1 MSGESARGV
10 PTPVSPADAD
20 ATSES
25 AVPPTEDA
33 SMAGE
38 PVIARS
44 AGPSAEVPARP
55 APADEIDEALP
66 TSEEER
72 VTDDPDADAAAP
84 VPRSVVPRWVQ
95 LGVLPVAV
103 LSVWLIVEVAGK
115 VLLLFVIAGIIA
127 LVLNPVV
134 ALMHRAH
141 VPRGLAVLSVY
152 LLFFLILAGIGVL
165 LANPISNQV
174 TAFSHN
180 LPHIVDHANKT
191 IANLQKTLN
200 RNGVH
205 VTFIKQGTTALQTLQ
220 DKVSKA
226 AGSLVS
232 FGGGLLT
239 KVVTT
244 SFDIVI
250 VFVLSIYML
259 IYGPRIGDLMRR
271 IMPPGDGTP
280 ADDFP
285 TLVQQSVSSYVR
297 GQLAFSLVMGTTAGV
312 ALYLFGVL
320 GIFPPGKTYAV
331 AFGAFFGV
339 MEFVPYIGPFLGAL
353 PPILVALFTDPITAL
368 WVALLF
374 LGLQQLE
381 GHIVAPQIFSH
392 SLRINPLLVIF
403 ALLLGQHI
411 DGILGALIALP
422 CIAVIRETVIYLD
435 RHLTLEPWEKRS
447 GPLL

>member
-1 MSGESARGV
+1 MREERARAAPV
-10 PTPVSPADAD
+10 TPLDAPDGPESPAEEREITDDTDA
-20 ATSES
+20 S
-25 AVPPTEDA
+25 AV
-33 SMAGE
+33 
-38 PVIARS
+38 
-44 AGPSAEVPARP
+44 
-55 APADEIDEALP
+55 
-66 TSEEER
+66 
-72 VTDDPDADAAAP
+72 AP
-84 VPRSVVPRWVQ
+84 VPRVVVPRWVQ
-95 LGVLPVAV
+95 LVVLPILLLVPWV
-103 LSVWLIVEVAGK
+103 LIQVAGK
-115 VLLLFVIAGIIA
+115 VLLIFLIAGIIA

-134 ALMHRAH
+134 ALVHRSR
-141 VPRGLAVLSVY
+141 VPRGLAVFIVY
-152 LLFFLILAGIGVL
+152 LLFFLVVAGIGVL
-165 LANPISNQV
+165 LANPISHQV

-180 LPHIVDHANKT
+180 LPNIVNHANKT
-191 IANLQKTLN
+191 LADFQKTLN
-200 RNGVH
+200 RNGLH

-239 KVVTT
+239 KIVTT

-259 IYGPRIGDLMRR
+259 VYGPHIGELARR
-271 IMPPGDGTP
+271 LMPPGDGTS
-280 ADDFP
+280 ADDYP
-285 TLVQQSVSSYVR
+285 TLVQHAVSSYVR
-297 GQLAFSLVMGTTAGV
+297 GQLAFSVVMGTTAGI
-312 ALYLFGVL
+312 ALYVFGLV

-381 GHIVAPQIFSH
+381 GHVVAPQIFSH

-411 DGILGALIALP
+411 DGIVGALVALP
-422 CIAVIRETVIYLD
+422 SIAVVRETVIYLN
-435 RHLTLEPWEKRS
+435 RHLTLESWEKGP

>member
-1 MSGESARGV
+1 MRGEGARAAHTPVPGADEQETPESAATRTD
-10 PTPVSPADAD
+10 PTTAQAPA
-20 ATSES
+20 
-25 AVPPTEDA
+25 
-33 SMAGE
+33 AGE
-38 PVIARS
+38 PAR
-44 AGPSAEVPARP
+44 AVA
-55 APADEIDEALP
+55 ADDPDAALP
-66 TSEEER
+66 TSEEEWI
-72 VTDDPDADAAAP
+72 TDDPGADAAPA
-84 VPRSVVPRWVQ
+84 VPRTVVPRWVQ
-95 LGVLPVAV
+95 LAVLPVLL
-103 LSVWLIVEVAGK
+103 LSVWLLVTVAGK

-134 ALMHRAH
+134 ALVHRAH
-141 VPRGLAVLSVY
+141 VPRGVAVLSVY
-152 LLFFLILAGIGVL
+152 LLFFMIVAGIGLL

-180 LPHIVDHANKT
+180 LPNIVDHANRT
-191 IANLQKTLN
+191 LANLQKTLN

-220 DKVSKA
+220 EKVGKA

-244 SFDIVI
+244 GFDIVI

-259 IYGPRIGDLMRR
+259 VYGPVIGDLMRR
-271 IMPPGDGTP
+271 IMPPGDGTA
-280 ADDFP
+280 ADDYP
-285 TLVQQSVSSYVR
+285 TLIQQSVSSYVR
-297 GQLAFSLVMGTTAGV
+297 GQFLFSVVMGTTAGV
-312 ALYLFGVL
+312 ALYVFGVL

-353 PPILVALFTDPITAL
+353 PPILVALFTDPITAV

-422 CIAVIRETVIYLD
+422 CMAVIRETVIYLS
-435 RHLTLEPWEKRS
+435 RHLALEPWGKRP